1 MIRYRKSMRDALG
14 EVRGLVEDA
23 TTSYPPKEI
32 NKKKHDAYKDPKKG
46 EKEIQEEDPS
56 IDDIAKGLKLDKKL
70 VKKIMGE
77 EINDLQEIP
86 ASLMQDLRKTFEP
99 LRGKK
104 ISVDNSN
111 KLSAIMNKFTSKAD
125 LITLFKADI
134 PFISLLASTRLIQKF
149 GMSGAQINKLRE
161 EVELD
166 EMFDYAI
173 IDGDNK
179 ILGLYKGQ
187 DGKKH
192 AQMNLKGAER
202 QLGIKKPLKVR
213 PVSKKKDGDTVIGIG
228 EEVELKEF
236 SSQQIKQAY
245 GIANDPRYKQG
256 NMSGAVNAI
265 EKIAKGLSKH
275 PDVQKVLKR
284 TQEEVELDETLLE
297 FKKGDIVIPNVGPH
311 KGVKHEIIHD
321 FKDGTYNIQ
330 PDIALARNIKYRLG
344 AARAK
349 ASELVG
355 VDEETVP
362 ANVKK
367 IAKELDKAV
376 AMHKSQAQRLRKA
389 GVSEEDKL
397 DEMGSIKPRHY
408 DVEVTIKNR
417 RDAKAVDEYI
427 SDNMSMGIEDYDNDG
442 IMTASGYTE
451 GTVNFHGDDAGHIG
465 VELQKKFGS
474 KIKVVGEQ
482 VEIKEEVADIFVQ
495 NKVGSEHQVQIA
507 LTIKALANKLGLRNG
522 SVGPVVRVM
531 GPKNVVNQFL
541 GSVIGKSSM
550 GNATQK
556 GTIPKDYDKSLN
568 KQLREETL
576 ELGEGTMKGG
586 LITDRVDDILKIG
599 PKFVALISRKPTVQQ
614 LERMCVQELFDDSL
628 LDDFYYIDPSSKGI
642 VKSGNPE
649 AKKAY
654 GKHARVLHSVDPRSV
669 LQYNL
674 AGRTFQGRSD
684 GLMLHSLGAAM
695 LAFHLADLG
704 IPAIKINPDLEV
716 FDNPKYKGTQKISP
730 DVILKNFRVSKSD
743 VLRVI
748 QMHMRDM
755 SGPEISKLVSISPKS
770 LQYQFKENSQHAGA
784 RGLVERLTG
793 MDLTEVNADVT
804 KSLTKKSKASG
815 IPLGILKQVFKRGMA
830 AFGSGSRTNMSQH
843 GWSHAR
849 VNSFI
854 AKKPGTWGGADK
866 DLAKQARSSK

>member
-14 EVRGLVEDA
+14 EVRGLIEDA

-46 EKEIQEEDPS
+46 EKDIVESDPT

-77 EINDLQEIP
+77 EVLDEGIPSRLMTDLK
-86 ASLMQDLRKTFEP
+86 KTFEP

-111 KLSAIMNKFTSKAD
+111 QLSAIMNKFTNKD
-125 LITLFKADI
+125 ELITLFKADI
-134 PFISLLASTRLIQKF
+134 PFITQLAATRLIQKF
-149 GMSGAQINKLRE
+149 GMSGAQINKLR
-161 EVELD
+161 
-166 EMFDYAI
+166 
-173 IDGDNK
+173 
-179 ILGLYKGQ
+179 
-187 DGKKH
+187 
-192 AQMNLKGAER
+192 
-202 QLGIKKPLKVR
+202 
-213 PVSKKKDGDTVIGIG
+213 

-256 NMSGAVNAI
+256 NMSGAVSAI

-284 TQEEVELDETLLE
+284 TQEEVELDEG
-297 FKKGDIVIPNVGPH
+297 KMSQIASYID
-311 KGVKHEIIHD
+311 
-321 FKDGTYNIQ
+321 
-330 PDIALARNIKYRLG
+330 DIANAMSKDQMMKPFIAKFKADARKTLNPAKSLEDILPDYVPGSNI
-344 AARAK
+344 AK
-349 ASELVG
+349 LLNMS
-355 VDEETVP
+355 EET
-362 ANVKK
+362 
-367 IAKELDKAV
+367 IKEGSLEDV
-376 AMHKSQAQRLRKA
+376 TQRLRAKKI
-389 GVSEEDKL
+389 GVKTISRTKDKVTHL
-397 DEMGSIKPRHY
+397 YVHVN
-408 DVEVTIKNR
+408 DVEDAQQIVKNDPLYIAGKLR
-417 RDAKAVDEYI
+417 VVAKE
-427 SDNMSMGIEDYDNDG
+427 E
-442 IMTASGYTE
+442 
-451 GTVNFHGDDAGHIG
+451 
-465 VELQKKFGS
+465 
-474 KIKVVGEQ
+474 
-482 VEIKEEVADIFVQ
+482 VEINEEVADIHVKD
-495 NKVGSEHQVQIA
+495 KVGSQHQVQIA
-507 LTIKALANKLGLRNG
+507 LTIKRLANKLGLRNG

-568 KQLREETL
+568 KQLREEKL

-586 LITDRVDDILKIG
+586 LITDKVDEILKIG
-599 PKFVALISRKPTVQQ
+599 PKFVALISRRPTVQQ

-654 GKHARVLHSVDPRSV
+654 GKHASVLHRVDPRSI

-674 AGRTFQGRSD
+674 AGRTFQGRPD

-704 IPAIKINPDLEV
+704 IPAIKINPDLELV
-716 FDNPKYKGTQKISP
+716 DNPNYKGTQKISP

-755 SGPEISKLVSISPKS
+755 TQPEKSKLVSISPKS
-770 LQYQFKENSQHAGA
+770 LQYQFKENLEHPGA
-784 RGLVERLTG
+784 RKLVEKIAGLQKKAEKSG
-793 MDLTEVNADVT
+793 M
-804 KSLTKKSKASG
+804 
-815 IPLGILKQVFKRGMA
+815 PYGILKKVFDRGMA
-830 AFGSGSRTNMSQH
+830 AWKGGHRPGASQH
-843 GWSHAR
+843 QWAFAR

-854 AKKPGTWGGADK
+854 TKSSGTWGGADK
-866 DLAKQARSSK
+866 DLAAKVRSKK

>member
-14 EVRGLVEDA
+14 EVRGLIEDA

-46 EKEIQEEDPS
+46 EKDIVESDPT

-77 EINDLQEIP
+77 EVLDEGIPSRLMTDLK
-86 ASLMQDLRKTFEP
+86 KTFEP

-111 KLSAIMNKFTSKAD
+111 QLSAIMNKFTNKD
-125 LITLFKADI
+125 ELITLFKADI
-134 PFISLLASTRLIQKF
+134 PFITQLAATRLIQKF

-161 EVELD
+161 EVEL
-166 EMFDYAI
+166 
-173 IDGDNK
+173 
-179 ILGLYKGQ
+179 
-187 DGKKH
+187 
-192 AQMNLKGAER
+192 
-202 QLGIKKPLKVR
+202 
-213 PVSKKKDGDTVIGIG
+213 
-228 EEVELKEF
+228 KEF
-236 SSQQIKQAY
+236 SSQQIKMAY
-245 GIANDPRYKQG
+245 GIANDKRYKGG
-256 NMSGAVNAI
+256 NMTGAVRAI
-265 EKIAKGLSKH
+265 EKIAKGLSNH

-284 TQEEVELDETLLE
+284 TQEEVELDESSLADVTKRLKA
-297 FKKGDIVIPNVGPH
+297 KKI
-311 KGVKHEIIHD
+311 GVKTITRT
-321 FKDGTYNIQ
+321 KDKVTHLYVHVNDVDDAQQILKND
-330 PDIALARNIKYRLG
+330 PLYIAGKLR
-344 AARAK
+344 
-349 ASELVG
+349 V
-355 VDEETVP
+355 V
-362 ANVKK
+362 
-367 IAKELDKAV
+367 AKE
-376 AMHKSQAQRLRKA
+376 
-389 GVSEEDKL
+389 E
-397 DEMGSIKPRHY
+397 
-408 DVEVTIKNR
+408 
-417 RDAKAVDEYI
+417 
-427 SDNMSMGIEDYDNDG
+427 
-442 IMTASGYTE
+442 
-451 GTVNFHGDDAGHIG
+451 
-465 VELQKKFGS
+465 
-474 KIKVVGEQ
+474 
-482 VEIKEEVADIFVQ
+482 VEINEEVADIHVKD
-495 NKVGSEHQVQIA
+495 KVGSQHQVQIA
-507 LTIKALANKLGLRNG
+507 LTIKRLANKLGLRNG

-704 IPAIKINPDLEV
+704 IPAIKINPDLELV
-716 FDNPKYKGTQKISP
+716 DNPNYKGTQKISP

-755 SGPEISKLVSISPKS
+755 TQPEKSKLVSISPKS
-770 LQYQFKENSQHAGA
+770 LQYQFKENLEHPGA
-784 RGLVERLTG
+784 KKLVEKIAGLQKKAEKSG
-793 MDLTEVNADVT
+793 M
-804 KSLTKKSKASG
+804 
-815 IPLGILKQVFKRGMA
+815 PYGILKKVFDRGMA
-830 AFGSGSRTNMSQH
+830 AWKGGHRPGASQH
-843 GWSHAR
+843 QWAFAR

-854 AKKPGTWGGADK
+854 TKSSGTWGGADK
-866 DLAKQARSSK
+866 DLAAKVRSKK

>member
-46 EKEIQEEDPS
+46 EKEIQEADPS

-77 EINDLQEIP
+77 EVNDLQEIP
-86 ASLMQDLRKTFEP
+86 SRLMTDLKKTFEP

-134 PFISLLASTRLIQKF
+134 PFVSLLASTRLIQKF

-179 ILGLYKGQ
+179 IIGLYKGSNA
-187 DGKKH
+187 KKQ
-192 AQMNLKGAER
+192 AQMNLKGAEK
-202 QLGIKKPLKVR
+202 QVQIKKPVKVI
-213 PVSKKKDGDTVIGIG
+213 PVSNKKKGDTVIGIG

-236 SSQQIKQAY
+236 SSQQIKMAY
-245 GIANDPRYKQG
+245 GIANDKRYKGG
-256 NMSGAVNAI
+256 NMTGAVRAI
-265 EKIAKGLSKH
+265 EKIAKGLSNH

-284 TQEEVELDETLLE
+284 TQEEVELDE
-297 FKKGDIVIPNVGPH
+297 
-311 KGVKHEIIHD
+311 
-321 FKDGTYNIQ
+321 
-330 PDIALARNIKYRLG
+330 R
-344 AARAK
+344 
-349 ASELVG
+349 
-355 VDEETVP
+355 
-362 ANVKK
+362 
-367 IAKELDKAV
+367 
-376 AMHKSQAQRLRKA
+376 
-389 GVSEEDKL
+389 
-397 DEMGSIKPRHY
+397 MGSIKPRHY

-442 IMTASGYTE
+442 IMTASGYIE

-507 LTIKALANKLGLRNG
+507 LTIKRLANKLGLRNG

-531 GPKNVVNQFL
+531 GPKNVVNQLL

-556 GTIPKDYDKSLN
+556 GTVTKDYDKSLN
-568 KQLREETL
+568 KQLREEKL

-586 LITDRVDDILKIG
+586 LITDKVDEILKIG
-599 PKFVALISRKPTVQQ
+599 PKFVALISRRPSVQQ

-654 GKHARVLHSVDPRSV
+654 GKHASVLHRVDPRSV

-704 IPAIKINPDLEV
+704 IPAIKINPDLELV
-716 FDNPKYKGTQKISP
+716 DNPNYKGTQKISP
-730 DVILKNFRVSKSD
+730 DVILQNFRVSKSD

-755 SGPEISKLVSISPKS
+755 SGAEKSKLVSISPKS

>member
-14 EVRGLVEDA
+14 EVRGLIEDA

-46 EKEIQEEDPS
+46 EKDIVESDPT

-77 EINDLQEIP
+77 EVLDEGIPSRLMTDLK
-86 ASLMQDLRKTFEP
+86 KTFEP

-111 KLSAIMNKFTSKAD
+111 QLSAIMNKFTNKD
-125 LITLFKADI
+125 ELITLFKADI
-134 PFISLLASTRLIQKF
+134 PFITQLAATRLIQKF

-161 EVELD
+161 EVEL
-166 EMFDYAI
+166 
-173 IDGDNK
+173 
-179 ILGLYKGQ
+179 
-187 DGKKH
+187 
-192 AQMNLKGAER
+192 
-202 QLGIKKPLKVR
+202 
-213 PVSKKKDGDTVIGIG
+213 
-228 EEVELKEF
+228 KEF
-236 SSQQIKQAY
+236 SSQQIKMAY
-245 GIANDPRYKQG
+245 GIANDKRYKGG
-256 NMSGAVNAI
+256 NMTGAVRAI
-265 EKIAKGLSKH
+265 EKIAKGLSNH

-284 TQEEVELDETLLE
+284 TQEEVELDESSLADVEKRLKA
-297 FKKGDIVIPNVGPH
+297 KKI
-311 KGVKHEIIHD
+311 GVKTITRT
-321 FKDGTYNIQ
+321 KDKVTHLYVHVNDVDDAQQILKND
-330 PDIALARNIKYRLG
+330 PLYIAGKLR
-344 AARAK
+344 
-349 ASELVG
+349 V
-355 VDEETVP
+355 V
-362 ANVKK
+362 
-367 IAKELDKAV
+367 AKE
-376 AMHKSQAQRLRKA
+376 
-389 GVSEEDKL
+389 E
-397 DEMGSIKPRHY
+397 
-408 DVEVTIKNR
+408 
-417 RDAKAVDEYI
+417 
-427 SDNMSMGIEDYDNDG
+427 
-442 IMTASGYTE
+442 
-451 GTVNFHGDDAGHIG
+451 
-465 VELQKKFGS
+465 
-474 KIKVVGEQ
+474 
-482 VEIKEEVADIFVQ
+482 VEINEEVADIHVKD
-495 NKVGSEHQVQIA
+495 KVGSQHQVQIA
-507 LTIKALANKLGLRNG
+507 LTIKRLANKLGLRNG

-654 GKHARVLHSVDPRSV
+654 GKHASVLHRVDPRSV

-704 IPAIKINPDLEV
+704 IPAIKINPDLELV
-716 FDNPKYKGTQKISP
+716 DNPNYKGTQKISP

-755 SGPEISKLVSISPKS
+755 TQPEKSKLVSISPKS
-770 LQYQFKENSQHAGA
+770 LQYQFKENLEHPGA
-784 RGLVERLTG
+784 KKLVEKIAGLQKKAEKSG
-793 MDLTEVNADVT
+793 M
-804 KSLTKKSKASG
+804 
-815 IPLGILKQVFKRGMA
+815 PYGILKKVFDRGMA
-830 AFGSGSRTNMSQH
+830 AWKGGHRPGASQH
-843 GWSHAR
+843 QWAFAR

-854 AKKPGTWGGADK
+854 TKSSGTWGGADK
-866 DLAKQARSSK
+866 DLAAKVRSKK

>member
-1 MIRYRKSMRDALG
+1 MSRYRKSMKDALR
-14 EVRGLVEDA
+14 EVRGIIKEDA

-46 EKEIQEEDPS
+46 EKEIQEADPS

-77 EINDLQEIP
+77 EVNDLQEIP
-86 ASLMQDLRKTFEP
+86 SRLMTDLKKTFEP

-161 EVELD
+161 EVEL
-166 EMFDYAI
+166 
-173 IDGDNK
+173 
-179 ILGLYKGQ
+179 
-187 DGKKH
+187 
-192 AQMNLKGAER
+192 
-202 QLGIKKPLKVR
+202 
-213 PVSKKKDGDTVIGIG
+213 
-228 EEVELKEF
+228 KEF
-236 SSQQIKQAY
+236 SSQQIKMAY
-245 GIANDPRYKQG
+245 GIANDKRYKGG
-256 NMSGAVNAI
+256 NMTGAVRAI
-265 EKIAKGLSKH
+265 EKIAKGLSNH

-284 TQEEVELDETLLE
+284 TQEEVELDE
-297 FKKGDIVIPNVGPH
+297 
-311 KGVKHEIIHD
+311 
-321 FKDGTYNIQ
+321 
-330 PDIALARNIKYRLG
+330 
-344 AARAK
+344 
-349 ASELVG
+349 
-355 VDEETVP
+355 
-362 ANVKK
+362 
-367 IAKELDKAV
+367 
-376 AMHKSQAQRLRKA
+376 
-389 GVSEEDKL
+389 
-397 DEMGSIKPRHY
+397 MGSIKPRHY
-408 DVEVTIKNR
+408 DVKVTIKNR
-417 RDAKAVDEYI
+417 RDAKAIDEYI

-507 LTIKALANKLGLRNG
+507 LTIKRLANKLGLRNG

-531 GPKNVVNQFL
+531 GPKNVVNQLL

-556 GTIPKDYDKSLN
+556 GTVTKDYDKSLN
-568 KQLREETL
+568 KQLREEKL

-586 LITDRVDDILKIG
+586 LITDKVDEILRIG
-599 PKFVALISRKPTVQQ
+599 PKFVALISRKPSVQQ

-654 GKHARVLHSVDPRSV
+654 GKHASVLHRVDPRSV

-704 IPAIKINPDLEV
+704 IPAIKINPDLELV
-716 FDNPKYKGTQKISP
+716 DNPNYKGTQKISP

-755 SGPEISKLVSISPKS
+755 TQPEKSKLVSISPKS
-770 LQYQFKENSQHAGA
+770 LQYQFKENLEHPGA
-784 RGLVERLTG
+784 KKLVEKIAGLQKKAEKSG
-793 MDLTEVNADVT
+793 M
-804 KSLTKKSKASG
+804 
-815 IPLGILKQVFKRGMA
+815 PYGILKKVFDRGMA
-830 AFGSGSRTNMSQH
+830 AWKGGHRPGASQH
-843 GWSHAR
+843 QWAFAR

-854 AKKPGTWGGADK
+854 TKSSGTWGGADK
-866 DLAKQARSSK
+866 DLAAKVKEKSK

>member
-14 EVRGLVEDA
+14 EVRGLIEDA

-46 EKEIQEEDPS
+46 EKDIVESDPT

-77 EINDLQEIP
+77 EVLDEGIPSRLMTDLK
-86 ASLMQDLRKTFEP
+86 KTFEP

-111 KLSAIMNKFTSKAD
+111 QLSAIMNKFTNKD
-125 LITLFKADI
+125 ELITLFKADI
-134 PFISLLASTRLIQKF
+134 PFITQLAATRLIQKF

-161 EVELD
+161 EVEL
-166 EMFDYAI
+166 
-173 IDGDNK
+173 
-179 ILGLYKGQ
+179 
-187 DGKKH
+187 
-192 AQMNLKGAER
+192 
-202 QLGIKKPLKVR
+202 
-213 PVSKKKDGDTVIGIG
+213 
-228 EEVELKEF
+228 KEF
-236 SSQQIKQAY
+236 SSQQIKMAY
-245 GIANDPRYKQG
+245 GIANDKRYKGG
-256 NMSGAVNAI
+256 NMTGAVRAI
-265 EKIAKGLSKH
+265 EKIAKGLSNH

-284 TQEEVELDETLLE
+284 TQEEVELDESSLADVEKRLKA
-297 FKKGDIVIPNVGPH
+297 KKI
-311 KGVKHEIIHD
+311 GVKTITRT
-321 FKDGTYNIQ
+321 KDKVTHLYVHVNDVDDAQQILKND
-330 PDIALARNIKYRLG
+330 PLYIAGKLR
-344 AARAK
+344 
-349 ASELVG
+349 V
-355 VDEETVP
+355 V
-362 ANVKK
+362 
-367 IAKELDKAV
+367 AKE
-376 AMHKSQAQRLRKA
+376 
-389 GVSEEDKL
+389 E
-397 DEMGSIKPRHY
+397 
-408 DVEVTIKNR
+408 
-417 RDAKAVDEYI
+417 
-427 SDNMSMGIEDYDNDG
+427 
-442 IMTASGYTE
+442 
-451 GTVNFHGDDAGHIG
+451 
-465 VELQKKFGS
+465 
-474 KIKVVGEQ
+474 
-482 VEIKEEVADIFVQ
+482 VEINEEVADIHVKD
-495 NKVGSEHQVQIA
+495 KVGSQHQVQIA
-507 LTIKALANKLGLRNG
+507 LTIKRLANKLGLRNG

-556 GTIPKDYDKSLN
+556 GTVTKDYDKSLN

-599 PKFVALISRKPTVQQ
+599 PKFVALISRRPTVQQ

-654 GKHARVLHSVDPRSV
+654 GKHASVLHRVDPRSV

-704 IPAIKINPDLEV
+704 IPAIKINPDLELV
-716 FDNPKYKGTQKISP
+716 DNPNYKGTQKISP

-755 SGPEISKLVSISPKS
+755 TQPEKSKLVSISPKS

>member
-14 EVRGLVEDA
+14 EVRGLIEDA

-46 EKEIQEEDPS
+46 EKDIVESDPT

-77 EINDLQEIP
+77 EVLDEGIPSRLMTDLK
-86 ASLMQDLRKTFEP
+86 KTFEP

-104 ISVDNSN
+104 ISVDNSK

-161 EVELD
+161 EVEL
-166 EMFDYAI
+166 
-173 IDGDNK
+173 
-179 ILGLYKGQ
+179 
-187 DGKKH
+187 
-192 AQMNLKGAER
+192 
-202 QLGIKKPLKVR
+202 
-213 PVSKKKDGDTVIGIG
+213 
-228 EEVELKEF
+228 KEF
-236 SSQQIKQAY
+236 SSQQIKMAY
-245 GIANDPRYKQG
+245 GIANDKRYKGG
-256 NMSGAVNAI
+256 NMTGAVRAI
-265 EKIAKGLSKH
+265 EKIAKGLSNH

-284 TQEEVELDETLLE
+284 TQEEVELDESSLADVEKRLKA
-297 FKKGDIVIPNVGPH
+297 KKI
-311 KGVKHEIIHD
+311 GVKTITRT
-321 FKDGTYNIQ
+321 KDKVTHLYVHVNDVDDAQQILKND
-330 PDIALARNIKYRLG
+330 PLYIAGKLR
-344 AARAK
+344 
-349 ASELVG
+349 V
-355 VDEETVP
+355 V
-362 ANVKK
+362 
-367 IAKELDKAV
+367 AKE
-376 AMHKSQAQRLRKA
+376 
-389 GVSEEDKL
+389 E
-397 DEMGSIKPRHY
+397 
-408 DVEVTIKNR
+408 
-417 RDAKAVDEYI
+417 
-427 SDNMSMGIEDYDNDG
+427 
-442 IMTASGYTE
+442 
-451 GTVNFHGDDAGHIG
+451 
-465 VELQKKFGS
+465 
-474 KIKVVGEQ
+474 
-482 VEIKEEVADIFVQ
+482 VEINEEVADIHVKD
-495 NKVGSEHQVQIA
+495 KVGSQHQVQIA
-507 LTIKALANKLGLRNG
+507 LTIKRLANKLGLRNG

-654 GKHARVLHSVDPRSV
+654 GKHASVLHRVDPRSV

-704 IPAIKINPDLEV
+704 IPAIKINPDLELV
-716 FDNPKYKGTQKISP
+716 DNPNYKGTQKISP

-755 SGPEISKLVSISPKS
+755 TQPEKSKLVSISPKS

>member
-1 MIRYRKSMRDALG
+1 MSRYRKSMKDALR
-14 EVRGLVEDA
+14 EVRGIIKEDA

-46 EKEIQEEDPS
+46 EKEIQEADPS

-77 EINDLQEIP
+77 EVNDLQEIP
-86 ASLMQDLRKTFEP
+86 SRLMTDLKKTFEP

-166 EMFDYAI
+166 EMFDYVLL
-173 IDGDNK
+173 DRDNK
-179 ILGLYKGQ
+179 IIARYKGKNA
-187 DGKKH
+187 KK
-192 AQMNLKGAER
+192 QAELNKR
-202 QLGIKKPLKVR
+202 SANAYAHSTKVKQ
-213 PVSKKKDGDTVIGIG
+213 PVKVYPINPGDKRKIGDTVIGIG

-236 SSQQIKQAY
+236 SSQQIKMAY
-245 GIANDPRYKQG
+245 GIANDKRYKGG
-256 NMSGAVNAI
+256 NMTGAVRAI
-265 EKIAKGLSKH
+265 EKIAKGLSNH

-284 TQEEVELDETLLE
+284 TQEEVELDEN
-297 FKKGDIVIPNVGPH
+297 KDVRYKYKGKEGEAVDSMI
-311 KGVKHEIIHD
+311 
-321 FKDGTYNIQ
+321 F
-330 PDIALARNIKYRLG
+330 RLG
-344 AARAK
+344 VNDVQKEYDKDPKKFDA
-349 ASELVG
+349 L
-355 VDEETVP
+355 
-362 ANVKK
+362 VKK
-367 IAKELDKAV
+367 L
-376 AMHKSQAQRLRKA
+376 
-389 GVSEEDKL
+389 
-397 DEMGSIKPRHY
+397 
-408 DVEVTIKNR
+408 
-417 RDAKAVDEYI
+417 
-427 SDNMSMGIEDYDNDG
+427 
-442 IMTASGYTE
+442 
-451 GTVNFHGDDAGHIG
+451 
-465 VELQKKFGS
+465 S
-474 KIKVVGEQ
+474 K
-482 VEIKEEVADIFVQ
+482 KEEV
-495 NKVGSEHQVQIA
+495 
-507 LTIKALANKLGLRNG
+507 KL
-522 SVGPVVRVM
+522 S
-531 GPKNVVNQFL
+531 
-541 GSVIGKSSM
+541 
-550 GNATQK
+550 
-556 GTIPKDYDKSLN
+556 
-568 KQLREETL
+568 
-576 ELGEGTMKGG
+576 EGTMKGG
-586 LITDRVDDILKIG
+586 LITDKVDEILKIG
-599 PKFVALISRKPTVQQ
+599 PKFVALISRRPSVQQ

-654 GKHARVLHSVDPRSV
+654 GKHASVLHRVDPRSI

-674 AGRTFQGRSD
+674 AGRTFQGRPD

-704 IPAIKINPDLEV
+704 IPAIKINPDLELV
-716 FDNPKYKGTQKISP
+716 DNPNYKGTQKISP

-755 SGPEISKLVSISPKS
+755 SVAEKSKLVSISPKS

>member
-1 MIRYRKSMRDALG
+1 MSRYRKSMKDALR
-14 EVRGLVEDA
+14 EVRGIIKEDA

-46 EKEIQEEDPS
+46 EKEIQEADPS

-77 EINDLQEIP
+77 EVNDLQEIP
-86 ASLMQDLRKTFEP
+86 SRLMTDLKKTFEP

-134 PFISLLASTRLIQKF
+134 PFVSLLASTRLIQKF

-179 ILGLYKGQ
+179 IIGLYKGSNA
-187 DGKKH
+187 KKQ
-192 AQMNLKGAER
+192 AQMNLKGAEK
-202 QLGIKKPLKVR
+202 QVQIKKPVKVI
-213 PVSKKKDGDTVIGIG
+213 PVSNKKKGDTVIGIG

-236 SSQQIKQAY
+236 SSQQIKMAY
-245 GIANDPRYKQG
+245 GIANDKRYKGG
-256 NMSGAVNAI
+256 NMTGAVRAI
-265 EKIAKGLSKH
+265 EKIAKGLSNH

-284 TQEEVELDETLLE
+284 TQEEVE
-297 FKKGDIVIPNVGPH
+297 
-311 KGVKHEIIHD
+311 
-321 FKDGTYNIQ
+321 
-330 PDIALARNIKYRLG
+330 
-344 AARAK
+344 
-349 ASELVG
+349 
-355 VDEETVP
+355 
-362 ANVKK
+362 
-367 IAKELDKAV
+367 
-376 AMHKSQAQRLRKA
+376 
-389 GVSEEDKL
+389 L

-465 VELQKKFGS
+465 VELQKRFGS
-474 KIKVVGEQ
+474 KIKVVGE
-482 VEIKEEVADIFVQ
+482 EV
-495 NKVGSEHQVQIA
+495 
-507 LTIKALANKLGLRNG
+507 KL
-522 SVGPVVRVM
+522 S
-531 GPKNVVNQFL
+531 
-541 GSVIGKSSM
+541 
-550 GNATQK
+550 
-556 GTIPKDYDKSLN
+556 
-568 KQLREETL
+568 
-576 ELGEGTMKGG
+576 EGTMKGG
-586 LITDRVDDILKIG
+586 LITDKVDEILKIG
-599 PKFVALISRKPTVQQ
+599 PKFVALISRRPSVQQ

-654 GKHARVLHSVDPRSV
+654 GKHASVLHRVDPRSI

-674 AGRTFQGRSD
+674 AGRTFQGRPD

-704 IPAIKINPDLEV
+704 IPAIKINPDLELV
-716 FDNPKYKGTQKISP
+716 DNPNYKGTQKISP

-755 SGPEISKLVSISPKS
+755 SGAEKSKLVSISPKS